1 MRRLGEINP
10 EDRAYSS
17 CYEAY
22 NTTLAPYH
30 PWIIRKSA
38 TVAMNLLP
46 TREQLLSKVCQQPTV
61 AIETLPSMLD
71 VTDQVYDRVQQLFD
85 KYDLLNLP

>member
-1 MRRLGEINP
+1 
-10 EDRAYSS
+10 
-17 CYEAY
+17 
-22 NTTLAPYH
+22 
-30 PWIIRKSA
+30 
-38 TVAMNLLP
+38 MNLLP